1 MNSKINDDFF
11 EGSSM
16 SFGDHLEELRTCL
29 FRAVIWLA
37 VGVAVGLYFGNDVV
51 KFIEKPIQSALI
63 RYYQDKSIIQ
73 LEENLGIKLTEAQ
86 IREVDSLMRTK
97 AWVAVDMWIEPAEIR
112 RLAGVE
118 GTPEAKPEEPQADEA
133 KPAEENEPA
142 AKEDAEKEGA
152 AEADTAKDGEA
163 KTEREKMLTELK
175 NAGVLPTEEPVRM
188 RTWQQIQP
196 STEALRVEEVFMI
209 WLKAGIVFGFILAS
223 PGIFWHLWQFVAAGL
238 YPHEKKYVWIFMPF
252 SLTLFF
258 GGAAVAYFLAFEP
271 VLDFLF
277 GFNLRTGIDP
287 RPRISEWMGFVI
299 MLPLGF
305 GISFQLPLVMLL
317 LNRIGLFS
325 IEAYTSNWRVSI
337 LVIFVLSML
346 LTPSDPISMLLLAVP
361 LTLLYFLGIALCK
374 WFPSTRTPFPAART

>member
-37 VGVAVGLYFGNDVV
+37 IGVAIGLYFGSDVV
-51 KFIEKPIQSALI
+51 KFLEQPIQDALL
-63 RYYQDKSIIQ
+63 RYYQNKSISQ
-73 LEENLGIKLTEAQ
+73 LEANLGIKLTGDQ
-86 IREVDSLMRTK
+86 RTVVAK
-97 AWVAVDMWIEPAEIR
+97 HLEENNWIAVDMWIEPAEIE
-112 RLAGVE
+112 RLAEAQGVPLNEE
-118 GTPEAKPEEPQADEA
+118 GTETPDSEEEPAKPDAETEAENSEEPPTDETLTDE
-133 KPAEENEPA
+133 KIL
-142 AKEDAEKEGA
+142 KELQKQ
-152 AEADTAKDGEA
+152 K
-163 KTEREKMLTELK
+163 
-175 NAGVLPTEEPVRM
+175 VLPTEEPVRM
-188 RTWQQIQP
+188 RTWQRIQP
-196 STEALRVEEVFMI
+196 STEALRAEEVFMV

-252 SLTLFF
+252 SLSLFF
-258 GGAAVAYFLAFEP
+258 GGAALAYFAAFEP

-277 GFNLRTGIDP
+277 QFNLMTGIDP
-287 RPRISEWMGFVI
+287 RPRINEWLGFVI

-325 IEAYTSNWRVSI
+325 IQAYSSNWRIAVM
-337 LVIFVLSML
+337 VIFVLSMI

-361 LTLLYFLGIALCK
+361 LTLLYGLGIGLCK
-374 WFPSTRTPFPAART
+374 WMPGIRKPFPAANA

>member
-37 VGVAVGLYFGNDVV
+37 IGVAIGLYFGSDVV
-51 KFIEKPIQSALI
+51 KFLEQPIQDALL
-63 RYYQDKSIIQ
+63 RYYQNKSISQ
-73 LEENLGIKLTEAQ
+73 LEANLGIKLTGDQ
-86 IREVDSLMRTK
+86 RTVVAK
-97 AWVAVDMWIEPAEIR
+97 HLEENNWIAVDMWIEPAEIE
-112 RLAGVE
+112 RLAEAQGVPLNEE
-118 GTPEAKPEEPQADEA
+118 GTEKPDAEEEPAKPEAETEAENSEEPPTDETLTDE
-133 KPAEENEPA
+133 KIL
-142 AKEDAEKEGA
+142 KELQKQ
-152 AEADTAKDGEA
+152 K
-163 KTEREKMLTELK
+163 
-175 NAGVLPTEEPVRM
+175 VLPTEEPVRM
-188 RTWQQIQP
+188 RTWQRIQP
-196 STEALRVEEVFMI
+196 STEALRAEEVFMV

-252 SLTLFF
+252 SLSLFF
-258 GGAAVAYFLAFEP
+258 GGAALAYFAAFEP

-277 GFNLRTGIDP
+277 QFNLMTGIDP
-287 RPRISEWMGFVI
+287 RPRINEWLGFVI

-325 IEAYTSNWRVSI
+325 IQAYASNWRIAVM
-337 LVIFVLSML
+337 VIFVLSMI

-361 LTLLYFLGIALCK
+361 LTLLYGLGIGLCK
-374 WFPSTRTPFPAART
+374 WMPGIRKPFPAANA

>member
-37 VGVAVGLYFGNDVV
+37 IGVAIGLYFGSDVV
-51 KFIEKPIQSALI
+51 KFLEQPIQDALL
-63 RYYQDKSIIQ
+63 RYYQNKSISQ
-73 LEENLGIKLTEAQ
+73 LEANLGIKLTGDQ
-86 IREVDSLMRTK
+86 RTVVAK
-97 AWVAVDMWIEPAEIR
+97 HLEENNWIAVDMWIEPAEIE
-112 RLAGVE
+112 RLAEAKGVPLNEE
-118 GTPEAKPEEPQADEA
+118 GTETPDAEEEPAKPEAETEAENSEEPPTDETLTDE
-133 KPAEENEPA
+133 KIL
-142 AKEDAEKEGA
+142 KELQKQ
-152 AEADTAKDGEA
+152 K
-163 KTEREKMLTELK
+163 
-175 NAGVLPTEEPVRM
+175 VLPTEEPVRM
-188 RTWQQIQP
+188 RTWQRIQP
-196 STEALRVEEVFMI
+196 STEALRAEEVFMV

-252 SLTLFF
+252 SLSLFF
-258 GGAAVAYFLAFEP
+258 GGAALAYFAAFEP

-277 GFNLRTGIDP
+277 QFNLMTGIDP
-287 RPRISEWMGFVI
+287 RPRINEWLGFVI

-325 IEAYTSNWRVSI
+325 IQAYSSNWRIAVM
-337 LVIFVLSML
+337 VIFVLSMI

-361 LTLLYFLGIALCK
+361 LTLLYGLGIGLCK
-374 WFPSTRTPFPAART
+374 WMPGIRKPFPAANA